1 MYAGNVGMRGG
12 VAAKLI
18 RRERAPLSWRLR
30 NTMRVAFVVGW
41 LGYRLALE
49 ALLERE

>member
-1 MYAGNVGMRGG
+1 MRGG